1 MRPAWHRAKARQLIS
16 AAGDVKEVAH
26 MLGVCDRQAYR
37 YQNYENPLTAPQ
49 IITLEAA
56 AMEPIYS
63 AGMASLVTVASPLN
77 GGDPMA
83 YAAGA
88 AREAGALPALVHAAM
103 ADGRIDRN
111 ERRAILDTIAAA
123 RADLDA
129 AERALCAPDQVRAA
143 S

>member
-16 AAGDVKEVAH
+16 AAGDVKEAAH
-26 MLGVCDRQAYR
+26 LIGVCDRQVYR
-37 YQNYENPLTAPQ
+37 YQNAEQFLTAPQ

-63 AGMASLVTVASPLN
+63 AGMAGLISVGAPS
-77 GGDPMA
+77 GGDPMGH
-83 YAAGA
+83 AAGA
-88 AREAGALPALVHAAM
+88 AREAGALPALVHSAM

-129 AERALCAPDQVRAA
+129 AERALCAPDEVRAV